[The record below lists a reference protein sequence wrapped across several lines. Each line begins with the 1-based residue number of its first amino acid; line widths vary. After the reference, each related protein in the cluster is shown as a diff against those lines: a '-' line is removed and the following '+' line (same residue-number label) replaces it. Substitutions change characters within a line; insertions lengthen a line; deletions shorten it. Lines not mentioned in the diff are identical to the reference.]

1 MAVHDVVKDF
11 LPDWPEWALDVLI
24 TMTLLLT
31 VTIVITQYLYTS
43 DDETEEKSEKGSGD
57 EKTKA
62 ALKTEFD
69 SFRRQYIL
77 VFLVIML
84 ADWMQG
90 THMYTLYLS
99 YNVNVSALFITGFLS
114 GAVFAPFLGSF
125 VDKFGRKKSCIVYC
139 VLEIIIN
146 TLEHSH
152 DFGILLFGRVLGG
165 ISTNLLFSA
174 FESWMTT
181 EHRKRG
187 FPEEWMSKTYADQS
201 IGNGT
206 MAILAGIVAQVLE
219 DNLGQIGPF
228 QGAIALTV
236 LALVLVLP
244 WEENYGEKESDDD
257 HSLYHQFKLGWG
269 ATLSNSHIW
278 RIGMT
283 QALSEGGMYTF
294 VFMWVPTLLSMNP
307 PGGLPT
313 GCVFAA
319 MMMAITIGG
328 MVYPPLQ
335 SMMSK
340 FAPNGKAPELCATF
354 VYLVASASTAIPALI
369 LSQGASNVAGGFT
382 IVIAAFMVTE
392 ATVGL
397 FMPVAGTLR
406 SKYVPDA
413 LQGAILNIFRLPLN
427 AVVVAGT
434 HATDHLDAN
443 ICFQL
448 VSALFLAAA
457 LLQGTLMFGGS
468 STSTSTTS
476 KKND

>member
-1 MAVHDVVKDF
+1 M
-11 LPDWPEWALDVLI
+11 
-24 TMTLLLT
+24 
-31 VTIVITQYLYTS
+31 
-43 DDETEEKSEKGSGD
+43 
-57 EKTKA
+57 
-62 ALKTEFD
+62 
-69 SFRRQYIL
+69 
-77 VFLVIML
+77 
-84 ADWMQG
+84 
-90 THMYTLYLS
+90 
-99 YNVNVSALFITGFLS
+99 
-114 GAVFAPFLGSF
+114 
-125 VDKFGRKKSCIVYC
+125 YC

-152 DFGILLFGRVLGG
+152 NFGILLSGRVLGG

-181 EHRKRG
+181 EHRKKG
-187 FPEEWMSKTYADQS
+187 FPEEWLSKTYSDQS

-206 MAILAGIVAQVLE
+206 MAILAGIFAQVLE
-219 DNLGQIGPF
+219 DHLGQIGPF

-236 LALVLVLP
+236 LALLLVLP
-244 WEENYGEKESDDD
+244 WEENYGVKDSDEDS
-257 HSLYHQFKLGWG
+257 SLYHQFIEGWG

-328 MVYPPLQ
+328 MVYPPFQ
-335 SMMSK
+335 SIMSK
-340 FAPNGKAPELCATF
+340 FSPKGKAPELCATF
-354 VYLVASASTAIPALI
+354 VYLVASVSTAVPAFL
-369 LSQGASNVAGGFT
+369 LSQGVSMAASGFT
-382 IVIAAFMVTE
+382 LVIAAFMVTE

-434 HATDHLDAN
+434 HATDVLDAN
-443 ICFQL
+443 VCFQL
-448 VSALFLAAA
+448 VSALFFAAA
-457 LLQGTLMFGGS
+457 LLQGSFLIAGS
-468 STSTSTTS
+468 STSVTTS
-476 KKND
+476 SKKKD